1 MEYVAVLLPSV
12 VVGLIFWFAMKSI
25 FNADKS
31 ERQAEARAQAEADW
45 KCPGGGYPPQPR
57 PFQRPELIADYSAL
71 GFPLETFFALTRCHK
86 AEDTFNQIHPAFPKY
101 SSFLKESL

>member
-31 ERQAEARAQAEADW
+31 ERQAEARAQAEADANA
-45 KCPGGGYPPQPR
+45 PARDTRSSDGHSTG
-57 PFQRPELIADYSAL
+57 
-71 GFPLETFFALTRCHK
+71 LEK
-86 AEDTFNQIHPAFPKY
+86 
-101 SSFLKESL
+101 